1 MIMIPPTIDDSNF
14 AEKKV
19 FSKLKF
25 DKNPETKNWVVY
37 HSLNYP
43 VSVNKKDR
51 KSFKYFGEA
60 DFVIL
65 IPNRGIINIEVKG
78 WNRFSCNN
86 GIWQIIKPDGTKES
100 NKKSPLKQ
108 ANDSKYNIRKYIEL
122 KLNKKFPQEWMVV
135 FTQCPFGSIDDNIEH
150 SKDNLVDADSFDS
163 NFITRIIDLSKL
175 LKSGGGVFEINNQE
189 MNLLKNKIMR
199 PNFEV
204 FVKTPTILND
214 SEVEIHEFT
223 KEQMDAIN
231 FLEEGKRILVTGSQG
246 TGKSSIAEEV
256 LKRESE
262 KNNSKILFLNSNRL
276 ACEEIKFKL
285 EKNKN
290 KKKID
295 FYTFNQI
302 MLNIINN
309 INPQI
314 SKEIFKMEFIE
325 KNNYLIKKSIEVL
338 KNNIEINENYKYDLI
353 VFDEIQNCYFYDQFY
368 IFLNLILKNELTN
381 GRYCFLGDFK
391 YQNLV
396 SKDIEVPDNKHP
408 RNNLLDPELI
418 NLIRNVRNAKSISRN
433 APILSGLF
441 KNFPYQISKSEH
453 GKVFNSFSKTREEKI
468 EQIRKIIQKLYKDGV
483 KGHDIVILSNF
494 RLNNKN
500 NFISDINISD
510 FYDYIIDLTDT
521 NIRELNKNSSKLKG
535 TNSIYFSTAS
545 AFQGLESKIVIYVD
559 PLETSGATSQHYIN
573 LKPELLAFNAMG
585 RANTILYI
593 LWDSRLKN
601 YYDEKLEMI
610 GNLSV

>member
-1 MIMIPPTIDDSNF
+1 
-14 AEKKV
+14 
-19 FSKLKF
+19 
-25 DKNPETKNWVVY
+25 
-37 HSLNYP
+37 
-43 VSVNKKDR
+43 
-51 KSFKYFGEA
+51 
-60 DFVIL
+60 
-65 IPNRGIINIEVKG
+65 
-78 WNRFSCNN
+78 
-86 GIWQIIKPDGTKES
+86 
-100 NKKSPLKQ
+100 
-108 ANDSKYNIRKYIEL
+108 
-122 KLNKKFPQEWMVV
+122 
-135 FTQCPFGSIDDNIEH
+135 
-150 SKDNLVDADSFDS
+150 
-163 NFITRIIDLSKL
+163 
-175 LKSGGGVFEINNQE
+175 
-189 MNLLKNKIMR
+189 MR

-285 EKNKN
+285 EKTEN

-396 SKDIEVPDNKHP
+396 SDQSFRSADSRKFLVQSLYFIRYSPE
-408 RNNLLDPELI
+408 NNLYASPLVDNI
-418 NLIRNVRNAKSISRN
+418 NWNDEDKTLTSQTSRN
-433 APILSGLF
+433 GKTQCGERVS
-441 KNFPYQISKSEH
+441 YQWNDK
-453 GKVFNSFSKTREEKI
+453 R
-468 EQIRKIIQKLYKDGV
+468 QIFQRKRHIKKDSCKDQKPWQ
-483 KGHDIVILSNF
+483 S
-494 RLNNKN
+494 
-500 NFISDINISD
+500 
-510 FYDYIIDLTDT
+510 
-521 NIRELNKNSSKLKG
+521 
-535 TNSIYFSTAS
+535 
-545 AFQGLESKIVIYVD
+545 
-559 PLETSGATSQHYIN
+559 
-573 LKPELLAFNAMG
+573 LL
-585 RANTILYI
+585 
-593 LWDSRLKN
+593 
-601 YYDEKLEMI
+601 
-610 GNLSV
+610 